1 MDGTY
6 GAPSSQQQ
14 TVEGSYGAPS
24 HQQHTLEGSYGAPS
38 SQLGHVIGTREAL
51 DGCRYS
57 QAEFQ
62 QHYGDGLWERC
73 WDARA
78 HTSDAPQ
85 FPVAASVPPCPT
97 DGVTVR
103 EAEAAA
109 SDAPQVTVAATVR
122 LCAASV
128 IAVRAAEAARGPPRS
143 LHGLA
148 RDALNSISKKSDYDS
163 VNLDGYFP
171 WPQYVAAHAQS
182 TEIIGPGITHASA
195 VFVTGTRDHNRGGC
209 PRLDFFFYRTDGTVC
224 RVHPGY
230 KPKGDAKLIFENYS

>member
-6 GAPSSQQQ
+6 GGPSSQQQ

-24 HQQHTLEGSYGAPS
+24 P
-38 SQLGHVIGTREAL
+38 QLGHVFGTREAL
-51 DGCRYS
+51 NGCRYS
-57 QAEFQ
+57 QAQFQ
-62 QHYGDGLWERC
+62 QHYGDGWESY

-85 FPVAASVPPCPT
+85 FPVAASLPH
-97 DGVTVR
+97 

-109 SDAPQVTVAATVR
+109 SDASQVTVATTVR
-122 LCAASV
+122 LCATSV
-128 IAVRAAEAARGPPRS
+128 IAVRAEEAARGPPRS

-148 RDALNSISKKSDYDS
+148 RHALNNIYNNTDYDS

-230 KPKGDAKLIFENYS
+230 KRKTDAKLFFENHYQEDQELPSP